1 VSANNHHILNSQPP
15 SATWLKYI
23 SLVVLV
29 VQNAG
34 QVLIMRFALTRKDQD
49 PFLKTVVVFFNEI
62 VKLIASFVLLCFSSG
77 STQK

>member
-1 VSANNHHILNSQPP
+1 M
-15 SATWLKYI
+15 
-23 SLVVLV
+23 VLV

-34 QVLIMRFALTRKDQD
+34 QVLLMRYALTRTGQE

-77 STQK
+77 SIPK